1 MNLIASATT
10 KRPALLHQRCYTS
23 AAIDWPLLNF
33 FAFAQ
38 MQNPQAKGRMDVYF
52 KRIAALAQSEKL
64 ESRIRFA
71 LKVRHTRILPKTCE
85 RKSFLLFQTFQTT
98 LAR

>member
-1 MNLIASATT
+1 
-10 KRPALLHQRCYTS
+10 
-23 AAIDWPLLNF
+23 
-33 FAFAQ
+33 

-52 KRIAALAQSEKL
+52 KRIAVLAQSEKL

-71 LKVRHTRILPKTCE
+71 LQVRHIPYPTKDI
-85 RKSFLLFQTFQTT
+85 RKKIFLLLLFQTFQTT